1 MKLDEKYS
9 IIYDGAN
16 NFTLTFQEEREVK
29 KKDGTK
35 EMGIYKEEYF
45 RPNIHS
51 ALRLYLDKCLEPAQD
66 TIDCCKL
73 IEETYSKIEKLK
85 WKQ

>member
-35 EMGIYKEEYF
+35 EIGIYKEEYY
-45 RPNIHS
+45 RPSIYS

-66 TIDCCKL
+66 ALDCCKL
-73 IEETYSKIEKLK
+73 IEDAYNKINNLK
-85 WKQ
+85 WK

>member
-1 MKLDEKYS
+1 MKLDNNYS

-35 EMGIYKEEYF
+35 EIGVYKEEYF
-45 RPNIHS
+45 RPTIYS
-51 ALRLYLDKCLEPAQD
+51 ALRCYLDKCLEPSKDVANCVQ
-66 TIDCCKL
+66 L
-73 IEETYSKIEKLK
+73 INETYTKIEKLK
-85 WKQ
+85 WK

>member
-45 RPNIHS
+45 RPSIYS

-66 TIDCCKL
+66 VKSCVEI
-73 IEETYSKIEKLK
+73 IESTYEKINKLK